1 MASNPQTERIL
12 ADAITG
18 IPRVAKRIAEIPT
31 EFRECALEAVER
43 SYSQTL
49 HDLGYAEPDAQV
61 WISAVM
67 FRLLSQV
74 AEHKEAGAIGS
85 EPEIIQLRK
94 DSQALNFAGHMA
106 SSRDSQ

>member
-1 MASNPQTERIL
+1 MTSNPQTERIL

-31 EFRECALEAVER
+31 EFRESALQAAER

-49 HDLGYAEPDAQV
+49 RDLDYAEPDAQV

-74 AEHKEAGAIGS
+74 AEHKEAGAVGS
-85 EPEIIQLRK
+85 EPKIINYARTAK
-94 DSQALNFAGHMA
+94 P
-106 SSRDSQ
+106 

>member
-1 MASNPQTERIL
+1 MASNPQTEMIL

-18 IPRVAKRIAEIPT
+18 IPRVAKKIAEIPT
-31 EFRECALEAVER
+31 EFRESALEAAER

-49 HDLGYAEPDAQV
+49 RDLGYAEPDAQV

-74 AEHKEAGAIGS
+74 AEHQEAGAIGS
-85 EPEIIQLRK
+85 EPQITKYGK
-94 DSQALNFAGHMA
+94 DRPRMKITH
-106 SSRDSQ
+106 